1 MHLARLLPS
10 SSLSVPAPRF
20 WGLAGLMIL
29 LSVVLTACGF
39 HLKGVAPLPF
49 DTIYTNITDNSA
61 FGANLRR
68 TLSASSPQTR
78 FVERPQ
84 DAEAILQQLSH
95 SRNQREIS
103 INAKGQVEEYELQLT
118 FVFELL
124 DAKGRVIL
132 PPTTLNVIRE
142 VPYDAEAVQA
152 KDSEIEM
159 IFRDMEQ
166 SLINRIV
173 RRLSSPDVTSAYH
186 YISSQPE
193 ASSMEEM
200 ELLPNRQ
207 QAPL

>member
-200 ELLPNRQ
+200 ELQPTRQ

>member
-1 MHLARLLPS
+1 
-10 SSLSVPAPRF
+10 
-20 WGLAGLMIL
+20 MIL

-132 PPTTLNVIRE
+132 QPTTLNVIRE

-200 ELLPNRQ
+200 ELLPTRQ

>member
-1 MHLARLLPS
+1 MHSARLLPFS
-10 SSLSVPAPRF
+10 PLSVLAPRQ
-20 WGLAGLMIL
+20 WGLAGLIL
-29 LSVVLTACGF
+29 LLSLVLTACGF
-39 HLKGVAPLPF
+39 HLKGVAQLPF
-49 DTIYTNITDNSA
+49 NSIYTNITDNTA

-68 TLSASSPQTR
+68 TLLASSPQTR

-84 DAEAILQQLSH
+84 DAEVMLQQLSH

-103 INAKGQVEEYELQLT
+103 INAKGQVEEYELQLN

-124 DAKGRVIL
+124 DSKGRSIL
-132 PPTTLNVIRE
+132 PPTTLNVTRE
-142 VPYDAEAVQA
+142 VPYDADAVQA

-173 RRLSSPDVTSAYH
+173 RRLSSPDVSSAYH
-186 YISSQPE
+186 FVTSQPD
-193 ASSMEEM
+193 ASSLEEM
-200 ELLPNRQ
+200 ELLPTRQ

>member
-10 SSLSVPAPRF
+10 SSLSVPAPRL

-84 DAEAILQQLSH
+84 DAEALLQQLSH

-200 ELLPNRQ
+200 ELLPTRQ

>member
-10 SSLSVPAPRF
+10 RSLSVPAPRF
-20 WGLAGLMIL
+20 WGLAGLIIL

-200 ELLPNRQ
+200 ELLPTRQ

>member
-20 WGLAGLMIL
+20 WGLAGLIIL

-200 ELLPNRQ
+200 ELLPTRQ

>member
-10 SSLSVPAPRF
+10 SALSVPAPRF
-20 WGLAGLMIL
+20 WGLAGLIL
-29 LSVVLTACGF
+29 LLSLVLTACGF

-200 ELLPNRQ
+200 ELLPTRQ

>member
-1 MHLARLLPS
+1 MNVARLLPS
-10 SSLSVPAPRF
+10 GSLSAPAPRF
-20 WGLAGLMIL
+20 WGLAGMIIL

-49 DTIYTNITDNSA
+49 NTIYTNITDNSA

-68 TLSASSPQTR
+68 ALLASSPQSR

-84 DAEAILQQLSH
+84 EAEAVLQQVSLS
-95 SRNQREIS
+95 RYQREIS

-124 DAKGRVIL
+124 DAKGRYVL
-132 PPTTLNVIRE
+132 PPTTLTVMRE

-173 RRLSSPDVTSAYH
+173 RRLSSLDVTSAYH
-186 YISSQPE
+186 FMSSQPE

-200 ELLPNRQ
+200 ELLPTRP

>member
-10 SSLSVPAPRF
+10 SSLSVLAPRF
-20 WGLAGLMIL
+20 WGLAGLIIL
-29 LSVVLTACGF
+29 LSLVLTACGF

-49 DTIYTNITDNSA
+49 QTIYTNITDNSA

-68 TLSASSPQTR
+68 NLLASSPQTR
-78 FVERPQ
+78 FVEDPK
-84 DAEAILQQLSH
+84 DAQAILQQLSH
-95 SRNQREIS
+95 TRNQREIS

-124 DAKGRVIL
+124 DSKGRVIL

-166 SLINRIV
+166 SLINRTV

-186 YISSQPE
+186 FMSSQPD
-193 ASSMEEM
+193 ASSMEDM
-200 ELLPNRQ
+200 ELLPTRQ

>member
-10 SSLSVPAPRF
+10 SALSVPAPRF
-20 WGLAGLMIL
+20 WGLAGLIIL
-29 LSVVLTACGF
+29 LSFFLTACGF
-39 HLKGVAPLPF
+39 HLKGIAPLPF
-49 DTIYTNITDNSA
+49 NAIYTNITDNSA

-68 TLSASSPQTR
+68 TLLASSPQSR
-78 FVERPQ
+78 FVESPQ
-84 DAEAILQQLSH
+84 EAQAILRQLSLN
-95 SRNQREIS
+95 RNQREIS

-118 FVFELL
+118 FTFELL
-124 DAKGRVIL
+124 DAKGRVVL
-132 PPTTLNVIRE
+132 PPTTLDVIRE

-173 RRLSSPDVTSAYH
+173 RRLSSPDVTSAYLF
-186 YISSQPE
+186 ISSQPE
-193 ASSMEEM
+193 LSSIEEL

>member
-1 MHLARLLPS
+1 MHLDRLLPS

-200 ELLPNRQ
+200 ELLPTRQ

>member
-1 MHLARLLPS
+1 MNIARLLPS
-10 SSLSVPAPRF
+10 GSLSVPAPRF
-20 WGLAGLMIL
+20 WGLAGLIIL

-49 DTIYTNITDNSA
+49 NTIYTNITDNSA

-68 TLSASSPQTR
+68 ALLASSPQSR

-84 DAEAILQQLSH
+84 EAEAVLQQVSLS
-95 SRNQREIS
+95 RYQREIS

-124 DAKGRVIL
+124 DAKGRSVL
-132 PPTTLNVIRE
+132 PPTTLAVMRE
-142 VPYDAEAVQA
+142 VPYEA

-186 YISSQPE
+186 FMSSQPE

-200 ELLPNRQ
+200 ELLPTRP

>member
-10 SSLSVPAPRF
+10 SALSVPAPRF
-20 WGLAGLMIL
+20 WGLAGLIIL
-29 LSVVLTACGF
+29 LSFFLTACGF
-39 HLKGVAPLPF
+39 HLKGIAPLPF
-49 DTIYTNITDNSA
+49 NAIYTNITDNSA

-68 TLSASSPQTR
+68 TLLASSPQSR
-78 FVERPQ
+78 FVESPQ
-84 DAEAILQQLSH
+84 EAEAILRQLLLN
-95 SRNQREIS
+95 RNQREIS

-118 FVFELL
+118 FTFELL
-124 DAKGRVIL
+124 DTKGRVVL
-132 PPTTLNVIRE
+132 PPTTLDIIRE

-186 YISSQPE
+186 FISSQPE
-193 ASSMEEM
+193 LSSMEEM

>member
-1 MHLARLLPS
+1 MHSARLFS
-10 SSLSVPAPRF
+10 SSSISAPAPRF
-20 WGLAGLMIL
+20 WGLAGLIVL
-29 LSVVLTACGF
+29 LSLVLTACGF
-39 HLKGVAPLPF
+39 HLKGVSPLPF
-49 DTIYTNITDNSA
+49 DTLYTNITDNSA

-84 DAEAILQQLSH
+84 EAEALLQQLSLN
-95 SRNQREIS
+95 RNQREIS

-124 DAKGRVIL
+124 DAKGRPIL

-173 RRLSSPDVTSAYH
+173 RRLSSPDVASAYH
-186 YISSQPE
+186 FLRSQPE

-200 ELLPNRQ
+200 ELLPARE

>member
-132 PPTTLNVIRE
+132 QPTTLNVIRE

-200 ELLPNRQ
+200 ELLPTRQ

>member
-103 INAKGQVEEYELQLT
+103 INAKGQVEEYE
-118 FVFELL
+118 
-124 DAKGRVIL
+124 
-132 PPTTLNVIRE
+132 

-200 ELLPNRQ
+200 ELLPTRQ

>member
-1 MHLARLLPS
+1 MLLARLFPF
-10 SSLSVPAPRF
+10 SSLSVPAPRS
-20 WGLAGLMIL
+20 WGLAGLIIL
-29 LSVVLTACGF
+29 LSFLLTACGF

-49 DTIYTNITDNSA
+49 NTIYTNISDNTA
-61 FGANLRR
+61 FGSNLRR
-68 TLSASSPQTR
+68 TLLASSPGSR
-78 FVERPQ
+78 FVDQPQ
-84 DAEAILQQLSH
+84 EAEVLLQQLAH
-95 SRNQREIS
+95 NRNQREIS

-124 DAKGRVIL
+124 DSKGRTIL

-166 SLINRIV
+166 SLINRTV

-186 YISSQPE
+186 FMSTQPA
-193 ASSMEEM
+193 ASSLEEM
-200 ELLPNRQ
+200 ELLPTRP

>member
-1 MHLARLLPS
+1 MHLARQLPS
-10 SSLSVPAPRF
+10 SALSVPAPRF
-20 WGLAGLMIL
+20 WGLAGLIIL
-29 LSVVLTACGF
+29 LSFVLTACGF

-49 DTIYTNITDNSA
+49 DAIYTNITDNSA

-68 TLSASSPQTR
+68 TLLASSPQSR

-84 DAEAILQQLSH
+84 EAEAILRQLSLN
-95 SRNQREIS
+95 RNQREIS

-118 FVFELL
+118 FTFELL
-124 DAKGRVIL
+124 DAKGRVVL
-132 PPTTLNVIRE
+132 PPTTLDVIRE

-186 YISSQPE
+186 FISSQPE
-193 ASSMEEM
+193 GSSMEEM

>member
-84 DAEAILQQLSH
+84 DAEALLQQLSH

-200 ELLPNRQ
+200 ELLPTRQ

>member
-200 ELLPNRQ
+200 ELLPTRQ

>member
-193 ASSMEEM
+193 ASSMEEI
-200 ELLPNRQ
+200 ELLPTRQ

>member
-49 DTIYTNITDNSA
+49 DTIYTNITDNSV

-200 ELLPNRQ
+200 ELLPTRQ

>member
-1 MHLARLLPS
+1 MHLARLFPFA
-10 SSLSVPAPRF
+10 SLSVPAPRS
-20 WGLAGLMIL
+20 WGLAGLIIL
-29 LSVVLTACGF
+29 LSLVLTACGF

-49 DTIYTNITDNSA
+49 NSIYTNITDNSA

-68 TLSASSPQTR
+68 SIQASSPQTR
-78 FVERPQ
+78 FVDRSQ
-84 DAEAILQQLSH
+84 DAEVILQQLSH

-103 INAKGQVEEYELQLT
+103 INAKGQVEEYELQLS

-142 VPYDAEAVQA
+142 MPYDADAVQA

-173 RRLSSPDVTSAYH
+173 RRLSSPDVASAYH
-186 YISSQPE
+186 FMSSQPDT
-193 ASSMEEM
+193 SSLEEM
-200 ELLPNRQ
+200 ELLPTQQ

>member
-20 WGLAGLMIL
+20 WGLAGLMSL
-29 LSVVLTACGF
+29 LIVVLTACGF

-200 ELLPNRQ
+200 ELLPTRQ